1 MKVRIKYEDGAKF
14 IAEARGHQFSI
25 DQPKDK
31 GGSDS
36 GMNPL
41 EVFLASLGSCVAFY
55 SKRYCKDINV
65 DASGLAVEVDAELS
79 QDRPFRFKDIKL
91 EITLNQ
97 DLGPRKESLLK
108 FVKNCPIHNT
118 ITGAPNIEITI

>member
-14 IAEARGHQFSI
+14 IAEARTHQFNI
-25 DQPKDK
+25 DQPKEK

-36 GMNPL
+36 GMKPL
-41 EVFLASLGSCVAFY
+41 EVFLASLGSCIAVYA
-55 SKRYCKDINV
+55 KKYCKDTNV
-65 DASGLAVEVDAELS
+65 DTAGLSVEVDAELGPG
-79 QDRPFRFKDIKL
+79 RPFKFNDIKIKIIL
-91 EITLNQ
+91 GQ
-97 DLGPRKESLLK
+97 DIGPREKSLLK